1 MRRGCISLGNV
12 QCDDCHRIIP
22 YPERYLIEETEDAT
36 LHLCV
41 DCCLNR
47 GYGHYKSEKGK
58 SELTFLVE

>member
-22 YPERYLIEETEDAT
+22 YPERYLIEEMEDTT

-41 DCCLNR
+41 DCCQKR
-47 GYGHYKSEKGK
+47 GYVHYESEKGK